1 MDIVEVTTRYL
12 AESDRDLDDSQFA
25 HYGTNYF
32 LIYYLVFLF
41 VLLYVFLINNDSLV
55 VNE

>member
-25 HYGTNYF
+25 HYGTNSF
-32 LIYYLVFLF
+32 LIYSLVFMFLLLF
-41 VLLYVFLINNDSLV
+41 FFLINNDSLV